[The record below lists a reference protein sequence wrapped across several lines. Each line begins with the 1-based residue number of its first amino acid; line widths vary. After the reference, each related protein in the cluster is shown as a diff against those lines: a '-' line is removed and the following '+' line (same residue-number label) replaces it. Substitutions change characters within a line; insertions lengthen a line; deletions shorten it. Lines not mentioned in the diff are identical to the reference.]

1 MVCVCVGVLRVYT
14 AEEGAEGPHLSP
26 SSSGLFAPLLPRPGT
41 RGSPGQAG
49 IAASPAGLGSSAK
62 PPRLSASSPEAAAG
76 TLGRVST
83 FSTSPSLLCLPHGD
97 GQLSPLPYS
106 VITAVIKHCMG
117 VLPGQGYMR
126 LTWGEILV

>member
-1 MVCVCVGVLRVYT
+1 MVCVYVGVLRVYT

-83 FSTSPSLLCLPHGD
+83 FLHITFTSLFAPWRWTAFPSSLLCNHRCYKTLHGRFTW
-97 GQLSPLPYS
+97 S
-106 VITAVIKHCMG
+106 G
-117 VLPGQGYMR
+117 VHASD
-126 LTWGEILV
+126 WGEILV